1 LSGVPTSRSLGC
13 MGLSLAYYIHDLNPF
28 LIRFSETWGIRW
40 YGVAY
45 LAAFLV
51 GYWLYKVLVRRGF
64 SDLRPDQVGDFIFGT
79 ALFGV
84 VLGGRL
90 GYMLFYDWGGFL
102 ADPLIFF
109 RFHEGGMSAHGGI
122 LGVALYSLWFARR
135 HKVSWLNLGDNLV
148 VVAPVGLF
156 FGRMANF
163 INGELYGR
171 VTSAAWAVQF
181 PKELYD
187 APPEMRSLAFR
198 EASALNPDWNTV
210 EAVVEAART
219 SPELQNQLAF
229 TLSPRHPS
237 QIYEAMLEGALL
249 FAILWLMRTRM
260 KIRDGIL
267 TGAFFVG
274 YAVFRSFCEIFREPD
289 APLVGALT
297 RGQFLS
303 IGIAVLGVLF
313 WVAAARQPERSPK
326 KNSP

>member
-1 LSGVPTSRSLGC
+1 
-13 MGLSLAYYIHDLNPF
+13 MGLSLAYYVHDLNPF
-28 LIRFSETWGIRW
+28 VIRFTEAWGVRW
-40 YGVAY
+40 YGLAY

-51 GYWLYKVLVRRGF
+51 AYWLYKVLVRRGF

-90 GYMLFYDWGGFL
+90 GYMLFYNVNSFL

-122 LGVALYSLWFARR
+122 LGVALYALWFSRR
-135 HKVSWLNLGDNLV
+135 HGVSWLNLGDNLV
-148 VVAPVGLF
+148 VVAPIGLF
-156 FGRMANF
+156 FGRLANF

-171 VTSAAWAVQF
+171 VASVAWAVQF

-187 APPEMRSLAFR
+187 APPEMRALALR
-198 EASALNPDWNTV
+198 EAVALNPEWNTV
-210 EAVVEAART
+210 EAVVEASRT
-219 SPELQNQLAF
+219 SPELQAQLAF

-237 QIYEAMLEGALL
+237 QIYEAVLEGALL
-249 FAILWLMRTRM
+249 FVVLWLLRTRL
-260 KIRDGIL
+260 KLRNGIL

-274 YAVFRSFCEIFREPD
+274 YAILRSFCELLREPD
-289 APLVGALT
+289 SPLVGVLT

-303 IGIAVLGVLF
+303 LGIAAVGVAF
-313 WVAAARQPERSPK
+313 WIFAATQNRRPAS